1 LLVLV
6 ELVLERLLGQVFE
19 EQCELVQRLVLELQQ
34 VLGRKQYFMVLLLE
48 LVPSLEPEELLL
60 ELILEVWP
68 QEPLLELE

>member
-6 ELVLERLLGQVFE
+6 ELVLERLLEQVFE